1 MCRLTVGGARLRTRA
16 AWAKEPRSA
25 ITTRVRK
32 RSRLISRMGFDHSVF
47 MNVSIMIFK
56 FSFVQIG
63 ASIGTPCTDCL
74 RAPCTSL

>member
-1 MCRLTVGGARLRTRA
+1 MRASRSAMCRLTVGGARLRARA

-32 RSRLISRMGFDHSVF
+32 RSRLISRIGFFHSVF
-47 MNVSIMIFK
+47 MNVGIMIFK

-63 ASIGTPCTDCL
+63 ASIG
-74 RAPCTSL
+74 APCID